1 MGAKSYVLCM
11 LYIQKFGVSKIFFMK
26 EVSSAHQG
34 CISLIKKYS
43 KNSKTV
49 KYSYNLKYLNTKI
62 FEYCIY

>member
-34 CISLIKKYS
+34 CISLIK
-43 KNSKTV
+43 NTVKTV
-49 KYSYNLKYLNTKI
+49 KLWNI
-62 FEYCIY
+62 FTI